1 MLKEAVS
8 GVHGNCAKHNQPDLL
23 NTDIQEFLPHC
34 LPTVNIVTM

>member
-8 GVHGNCAKHNQPDLL
+8 SVDCNFSSNQPDLL
-23 NTDIQEFLPHC
+23 NPNIQEFLPHC